1 MNPTI
6 SMVDSQHADVIVV
19 IADMIR
25 SISAKARDVTITSS
39 SRLQEELA
47 LDSLDLVAVILRL
60 QDHYNVEIDP
70 DEIPAIARVSDL
82 VTVVSEVLRSAA

>member
-6 SMVDSQHADVIVV
+6 SMVDSQHADVIAV

-70 DEIPAIARVSDL
+70 DEIPAITRVSDL
-82 VTVVSEVLRSAA
+82 VTVVSDVLRSAA

>member
-6 SMVDSQHADVIVV
+6 SMVDSQHADVIAV

-25 SISAKARDVTITSS
+25 SISAKAREVTITSS
-39 SRLQEELA
+39 SRLHEELA

-70 DEIPAIARVSDL
+70 DEISAITRVSDL
-82 VTVVSEVLRSAA
+82 VTVVTDVLRSAA

>member
-6 SMVDSQHADVIVV
+6 SMVDSQHADVIAV

-39 SRLQEELA
+39 SRLQEELG

-70 DEIPAIARVSDL
+70 DEISAITRVSDL
-82 VTVVSEVLRSAA
+82 VTVVSDVLRSAA

>member
-70 DEIPAIARVSDL
+70 DEIPAITRVSDL
-82 VTVVSEVLRSAA
+82 VTVVSDVLRSAA